1 MARSLAAPAP
11 RRLLRG
17 PPFGIPRPLQGL
29 ANLVRAGIRLTWERR
44 RLRIALIALLI
55 AVPLLGGG
63 LWLLRHSSLTAVEHV
78 RIDGLVTVH
87 GADAG
92 AIEAALTNAAH
103 GMSTLAVKPAALRA
117 AVARYPI
124 VRSVTAH
131 ASLPHGLRIE
141 VVEQPPVA
149 ALIINGA
156 HTAVAADGVVLGPE
170 YLSSALPLLNAPS
183 TGTSTRTAAATLP
196 MTGRS
201 VRGSSLLGALS
212 ILGAA
217 PERLAQTVTRV
228 YSGPKGLTIVLRSGL
243 AAYFG
248 DAMRAHAKWIALT
261 RVLADPSS
269 AGAAYIDV
277 RLPERPAAG
286 FPPGTV
292 RPDASSTE
300 TESSSGS
307 DPATAAELAAGLDT
321 AVGGGSSASAS
332 PSSSPSTSG
341 AGSGSSAAGEPEPA
355 GSSTSG
361 VGTSSTGSSGAEATS
376 ASPSS
381 EAASSTGAES
391 SGSSPAPGG

>member
-1 MARSLAAPAP
+1 MARSLVAPAP
-11 RRLLRG
+11 RRLFRKPASPAFGLTRPLRG
-17 PPFGIPRPLQGL
+17 T
-29 ANLVRAGIRLTWERR
+29 ANIARNAIVFAWERR
-44 RLRIALIALLI
+44 RLRVALIAVLI

-103 GMSTLAVKPAALRA
+103 GMSTLDVKPAALRA

-149 ALIINGA
+149 VLIINGA

-183 TGTSTRTAAATLP
+183 TGTSTAAATLP

-212 ILGAA
+212 VLGAA
-217 PERLAQTVTRV
+217 PTQLVQTVTRV

-248 DAMRAHAKWIALT
+248 DATRAHAKWIALT

-286 FPPGTV
+286 FAPGTA

-300 TESSSGS
+300 AESSSGS

-321 AVGGGSSASAS
+321 AVGGGSSSNAS
-332 PSSSPSTSG
+332 PSAGTG
-341 AGSGSSAAGEPEPA
+341 AGTGSSAAGEPEPTAGTASEAQTGSA
-355 GSSTSG
+355 GSS
-361 VGTSSTGSSGAEATS
+361 SSASEATS
-376 ASPSS
+376 ASPS
-381 EAASSTGAES
+381 EAGSSTGAES
-391 SGSSPAPGG
+391 PASSTTPGG